1 MGPTEVLPS
10 SHFLPHYASPSGMSL
25 ADEGGWSEEA
35 ELTTAPAGSIFITI
49 YSILHRRA
57 ASTHMPYT
65 RNLREHPWLCRLPD
79 PQQRRA

>member
-1 MGPTEVLPS
+1 MKSVRKLTVLEPAHAFTS
-10 SHFLPHYASPSGMSL
+10 K
-25 ADEGGWSEEA
+25 A
-35 ELTTAPAGSIFITI
+35 ELTTAPAGTIFITT